1 MRTRT
6 GILPAGGKALRWQ
19 GLPKEC
25 LPIHNGMTLL
35 SRSVKVLQKMRCDPV
50 VIVTTP
56 EREAV
61 LRYVLGDWEGVEYT
75 YNDQGLFLSCLEA
88 CSYAPNDEY
97 VMIMP
102 DTIFNGPVFPY
113 PLDQLFYMGMFD
125 TNHPE
130 RVGTL
135 RDGQIVDK
143 VPSTQL
149 ERAWGTLAWQDQVTQ
164 FWLKRA
170 DVDQNIAFTAAIKSF
185 GIEEVPITSYS
196 DMASFEDYV
205 RYLQNV

>member
-25 LPIHNGMTLL
+25 LPIHNGLTLV
-35 SRSVKVLQKMRCDPV
+35 SRNVKILQKMRCDPV

-61 LRYVLGDWEGVEYT
+61 LRYVLRDWEGVEYT
-75 YNDQGLFLSCLEA
+75 YNDQGLLASCLEA
-88 CSYAPNDEY
+88 CRYAPNDEY

-102 DTIFNGPVFPY
+102 DTIFNGQVFPY
-113 PLDQLFYMGMFD
+113 PLESSFYMGMFD
-125 TNHPE
+125 TNYPE
-130 RVGTL
+130 RFGTL

-143 VPSTQL
+143 APSTQT
-149 ERAWGTLAWQDQVTQ
+149 ERAWGTLAWKEHVTQ
-164 FWLKRA
+164 FWLKRG
-170 DVDQNIAFTAAIKSF
+170 DVDQNIAFTAAIKAFGVEDLPISF
-185 GIEEVPITSYS
+185 YVDI
-196 DMASFEDYV
+196 ASFEDYLG
-205 RYLQNV
+205 YLRGV